1 MNGLIYRLTLRI
13 LLRGKRP
20 LGLAILPLLAVLLA
34 VLDRALSTNTTPAS
48 RYASLAETLFLSTV
62 VAIVSLVL
70 GASSIGDERD
80 DGSILHLAATP
91 IPRSRIVVSKLA
103 AAWTAILVLCGPA
116 LVACIAIGL
125 GGDATV
131 RAVVWSLLAL
141 GLCATSYA
149 ALFLLLALVSGRP
162 VLIGLVYVVLWEGS
176 VATFAP
182 QANWLSVGAYGRSMI
197 AAGLPGAERANV
209 PSISGAGSVLVLLIA
224 SALFASLASARLA
237 RVELP

>member
-1 MNGLIYRLTLRI
+1 MNGLVYRLTLRL

-20 LGLAILPLLAVLLA
+20 VGLAVLPLLAVLLA
-34 VLDRALSTNTTPAS
+34 ILDRALSTDVTAET
-48 RYASLAETLFLSTV
+48 RYASLSETLFLSTV
-62 VAIVSLVL
+62 VAIVGLVL

-80 DGSILHLAATP
+80 DGSILHLMATP
-91 IPRSRIVVSKLA
+91 IPRRTLVLSKLA
-103 AAWTAILVLCGPA
+103 AAWTAIIVLCAPA

-125 GGDATV
+125 GGATTA
-131 RAVVWSLLAL
+131 RAVIWSGLAL
-141 GLCATSYA
+141 VLCGVAYA
-149 ALFLLLALVSGRP
+149 ALFLVLALVSGRP
-162 VLIGLVYVVLWEGS
+162 VLVGLVYVVLWEGS

-197 AAGLPGAERANV
+197 AQGLPTADRANV

-224 SALFASLASARLA
+224 TALLALLATNRLS

>member
-1 MNGLIYRLTLRI
+1 M

-20 LGLAILPLLAVLLA
+20 VGLAVLPLLAVLLA
-34 VLDRALSTNTTPAS
+34 IADRALRTDQTPAT
-48 RYASLAETLFLSTV
+48 RYAALAETLFLSTA

-91 IPRSRIVVSKLA
+91 VPRRSIILSKLA
-103 AAWTAILVLCGPA
+103 AAATAVLVLCGPA
-116 LVACIAIGL
+116 LAACIAIGL
-125 GGDATV
+125 GSSTTA
-131 RAVVWSLLAL
+131 RAVIWSALAL
-141 GLCATSYA
+141 ILCGVAYS
-149 ALFLLLALVSGRP
+149 ALFLALALVSGRP
-162 VLIGLVYVVLWEGS
+162 VLIGLIYIVLWEGS

-197 AAGLPGAERANV
+197 AEGLPGADRANV

-224 SALFASLASARLA
+224 STLFTALATRRLS

>member
-1 MNGLIYRLTLRI
+1 MNGLVYRLTLRI

-34 VLDRALSTNTTPAS
+34 VFDRALRTNESPAS

-91 IPRSRIVVSKLA
+91 SPAPAIILSKLA

-116 LVACIAIGL
+116 LVACMAIGL
-125 GGDATV
+125 GSAATV

-141 GLCATSYA
+141 CCARRHTPRCSCC
-149 ALFLLLALVSGRP
+149 SR
-162 VLIGLVYVVLWEGS
+162 
-176 VATFAP
+176 
-182 QANWLSVGAYGRSMI
+182 
-197 AAGLPGAERANV
+197 
-209 PSISGAGSVLVLLIA
+209 
-224 SALFASLASARLA
+224 
-237 RVELP
+237 

>member
-1 MNGLIYRLTLRI
+1 M

-20 LGLAILPLLAVLLA
+20 VGLAVLPLLAVLLA
-34 VLDRALSTNTTPAS
+34 IADRALSTDQTPAT
-48 RYASLAETLFLSTV
+48 RYAALAETLFLSTA

-91 IPRSRIVVSKLA
+91 VPRRAIILSKLA
-103 AAWTAILVLCGPA
+103 AAATAVLVLCGPA
-116 LVACIAIGL
+116 LAACIAIGL
-125 GGDATV
+125 GSSTTA
-131 RAVVWSLLAL
+131 RAVIWSALAL
-141 GLCATSYA
+141 ILCGIAYS
-149 ALFLLLALVSGRP
+149 ALFLALALVSGRP
-162 VLIGLVYVVLWEGS
+162 VLIGLIYIVLWEGS

-197 AAGLPGAERANV
+197 AEGLPGADRANV

-224 SALFASLASARLA
+224 STLFTALATRRLS

>member
-1 MNGLIYRLTLRI
+1 M

-20 LGLAILPLLAVLLA
+20 VGLAVLPLLAVLLA
-34 VLDRALSTNTTPAS
+34 IADRALSTNETAAT
-48 RYASLAETLFLSTV
+48 RYASLAETLFLSTA

-80 DGSILHLAATP
+80 DGSILHIAATP
-91 IPRSRIVVSKLA
+91 LPRRTIILSKLA
-103 AAWTAILVLCGPA
+103 AAFTAVLVLCGPA
-116 LVACIAIGL
+116 LAACIAIGL
-125 GGDATV
+125 GPDTTA
-131 RAVVWSLLAL
+131 RAVLRSAIAL
-141 GLCATSYA
+141 ILCGIAYS

-162 VLIGLVYVVLWEGS
+162 VLVGLIYIVLWEGS

-197 AAGLPGAERANV
+197 AEGLPGADKANV
-209 PSISGAGSVLVLLIA
+209 PSISGAGSIVVLAIA
-224 SALFASLASARLA
+224 SVLFTALATRRLA

>member
-1 MNGLIYRLTLRI
+1 M

-20 LGLAILPLLAVLLA
+20 IGLAVLPLLAVLLA
-34 VLDRALSTNTTPAS
+34 IADRALSTDQTPAT
-48 RYASLAETLFLSTV
+48 RYAALAETLFLSTA
-62 VAIVSLVL
+62 VAIVALVL

-91 IPRSRIVVSKLA
+91 VPRRTIILSKLA
-103 AAWTAILVLCGPA
+103 AAATAVLALCGPA
-116 LVACIAIGL
+116 LAACIAIGL
-125 GGDATV
+125 GGSTTA
-131 RAVVWSLLAL
+131 RAVIWSALAL
-141 GLCATSYA
+141 ILCGVAYS
-149 ALFLLLALVSGRP
+149 ALFLALALVSGRP
-162 VLIGLVYVVLWEGS
+162 VLIGLIYIVLWEGS

-197 AAGLPGAERANV
+197 AEGLPGADRANV

-224 SALFASLASARLA
+224 STLFTALATRRLS

>member
-1 MNGLIYRLTLRI
+1 VNGLVYRLTLRI

-34 VLDRALSTNTTPAS
+34 VLDRALSTSTTAET
-48 RYASLAETLFLSTV
+48 RYAALAETLFLSTV

-91 IPRSRIVVSKLA
+91 IPRARIVLSKLA
-103 AAWTAILVLCGPA
+103 AAWTAILVICGPA

-125 GGDATV
+125 GGAATV
-131 RAVVWSLLAL
+131 SAVVWSLLAL
-141 GLCATSYA
+141 GLCATAYA
-149 ALFLLLALVSGRP
+149 ALFLLLALISGRP

-182 QANWLSVGAYGRSMI
+182 QANWLSVGAYGRAMI
-197 AAGLPGAERANV
+197 AEGLPGADRQNV
-209 PSISGAGSVLVLLIA
+209 PSISGAGSVLVLVIA
-224 SALFASLASARLA
+224 SALLAWLASVRLA